1 MHAKHARQVLFHGV
15 ERQPKSS
22 VRAVYP
28 FEGFVETEV
37 GKLKNKIHG
46 SLEKDLE
53 NGHKAHNAGMG
64 A

>member
-15 ERQPKSS
+15 EQQPKSP

-37 GKLKNKIHG
+37 E
-46 SLEKDLE
+46 S
-53 NGHKAHNAGMG
+53 
-64 A
+64 